1 MKWLGVCCSLPFG
14 SFRSHT
20 FFWLGP
26 ATNHQYPQICLLQQ
40 GKAKSRALPV
50 CLDLARLVSL
60 PSDESVI
67 PIEIFEGVA
76 ELLVFH
82 PVDTIAKRLM
92 SNKNKVKFWLERE
105 VNLLTISQV
114 TFSSLSSILFREHA
128 SAGLGRKLLS
138 LFPGLGY
145 AAGYKVSQRI
155 YKFGGQP
162 WFNDLL
168 VGRYKT
174 QFTNTFGERRGRM
187 VMQATAGR

>member
-1 MKWLGVCCSLPFG
+1 MSPPTGKGKESGAARVLGSGASGKFAIG
-14 SFRSHT
+14 
-20 FFWLGP
+20 W
-26 ATNHQYPQICLLQQ
+26 ICN
-40 GKAKSRALPV
+40 
-50 CLDLARLVSL
+50 
-60 PSDESVI
+60 SDWDQ
-67 PIEIFEGVA
+67 FEGVA

-187 VMQATAGR
+187 VMQATAGRWEILMSCLLEGCRWRGLPS